1 LRTKYA
7 EAEHCGRGPIWTT
20 LALSFRGLARRV
32 KLRSGRALS
41 NVYCFRHTAVE
52 VFCPAEARKETIMGL
67 LDVLHGMQNGPRG
80 SREPEATSGGMSKMA
95 MALIA
100 LLGYKALK
108 SYTGTQ
114 PTPAPGGNPG
124 VNPTEATS
132 ANASSGGLMGGLTD
146 LLKGPLGGILAG
158 ASAGSVVNG
167 GLSDLLDQF
176 RKAGHGEAAG
186 SWVGNGPNRPVP
198 PADLSKVL
206 GADQI
211 NTMMSH
217 SGLSRDELLAGLS
230 DQLPR
235 LVDRLTPNGRM
246 PTDEEMSRIV

>member
-1 LRTKYA
+1 
-7 EAEHCGRGPIWTT
+7 
-20 LALSFRGLARRV
+20 
-32 KLRSGRALS
+32 
-41 NVYCFRHTAVE
+41 
-52 VFCPAEARKETIMGL
+52 MGL

-80 SREPEATSGGMSKMA
+80 SREPDTTSGGMSKMT

-108 SYTGTQ
+108 SFTGTQ
-114 PTPAPGGNPG
+114 PTPAPGGNG
-124 VNPTEATS
+124 ANPTEATS
-132 ANASSGGLMGGLTD
+132 ANASSGGIMGGLGD

-167 GLSDLLDQF
+167 GLSDLLNQF
-176 RKAGHGEAAG
+176 RNAGHGDAAG
-186 SWVGNGPNRPVP
+186 SWVGTGPNRPVS

-206 GADQI
+206 DADQI
-211 NTMMSH
+211 NTLMSQ

-246 PTDEEMSRIV
+246 PTDEEMSRLR

>member
-1 LRTKYA
+1 
-7 EAEHCGRGPIWTT
+7 
-20 LALSFRGLARRV
+20 
-32 KLRSGRALS
+32 
-41 NVYCFRHTAVE
+41 
-52 VFCPAEARKETIMGL
+52 MGL

-80 SREPEATSGGMSKMA
+80 PREPGTTSGGMSKMA

-108 SYTGTQ
+108 SFTGTQ
-114 PTPAPGGNPG
+114 PTAAPGGNPG

-132 ANASSGGLMGGLTD
+132 ANASSGGIMGGLSD

-167 GLSDLLDQF
+167 GLSDLLNQF
-176 RKAGHGEAAG
+176 RQAGHGDVAG
-186 SWVGNGPNRPVP
+186 SWVGNGPNRAIS
-198 PADLSKVL
+198 PADLAKVL
-206 GADQI
+206 DTDQI
-211 NTMMSH
+211 NTLTSQ

-235 LVDRLTPNGRM
+235 LVDHLTPNGRM
-246 PTDEEMSRIV
+246 PSNEEMSRLV

>member
-1 LRTKYA
+1 
-7 EAEHCGRGPIWTT
+7 
-20 LALSFRGLARRV
+20 
-32 KLRSGRALS
+32 
-41 NVYCFRHTAVE
+41 
-52 VFCPAEARKETIMGL
+52 MGL

-80 SREPEATSGGMSKMA
+80 PREPDTTSGGMSKMT

-108 SYTGTQ
+108 SFTGTQ

-124 VNPTEATS
+124 ANPTEATS
-132 ANASSGGLMGGLTD
+132 ANASSGGIMGGLGD

-167 GLSDLLDQF
+167 GLSDLLNQF
-176 RKAGHGEAAG
+176 RNAGHGAAAE
-186 SWVGNGPNRPVP
+186 SWVGNGPNRPVS

-206 GADQI
+206 DADQI
-211 NTMMSH
+211 NTLMSQ

-246 PTDEEMSRIV
+246 PTDEEMSRLG